1 MGAKG
6 TMACAVFVAALFPAP
21 PAFPASPALESSQ
34 VSFEQATRD
43 LASADPN
50 TRMRAVQL
58 LKATP
63 YPEAAVPL
71 AKVITD
77 PEDDIQLQA
86 IAAELNVFLAEKIVP
101 RKRVGFVIEVRN
113 KISAETAFSTGHSAL
128 GPRPVP
134 MEVLAALRA
143 GARDNNPRV
152 ALEALYAFG
161 ALAPITNAR
170 GGSVRRE
177 LLRASGPDLAA
188 MLGAPDPA
196 FRYAALRV
204 ITRVFEKRLGDEP
217 IETTVGD
224 AVITALNEND
234 RGIRGGAIQALG
246 AMRYKRAV
254 QALTDLFQYYGKGD
268 FAAASLDALARIAH
282 PASAPLFTAAL
293 TAKNSTLKGTAIE
306 GLARL
311 GDTNN
316 LAAIQA
322 ALGGERSE
330 GVLLAGNFAAV
341 LLSGASIDPLTDALQ
356 RPKFRDQ
363 VWQYLVEFGPGHTT
377 AFSRQALD
385 PDRRLR
391 ADVADIL
398 GLSGDPAALA
408 IVEPMLKDQDPQ
420 VALAAERAVA
430 RLK

>member
-1 MGAKG
+1 
-6 TMACAVFVAALFPAP
+6 MAAWALPAA
-21 PAFPASPALESSQ
+21 SQ
-34 VSFEQATRD
+34 VPFEQAARD
-43 LASADPN
+43 LTSQDPSV
-50 TRMRAVQL
+50 RMRAVQL

-71 AKVITD
+71 AKVVTD
-77 PEDDIQLQA
+77 PEDAIQLEA
-86 IAAELNVFLAEKIVP
+86 IAAELNVFLAQKIVP
-101 RKRVGFVIEVRN
+101 RRRVGFVVEVRN
-113 KISAETAFSTGHSAL
+113 KISAEAAFSGGPTAL

-134 MEVLAALRA
+134 TEVLTALRTA
-143 GARDNNPRV
+143 ARDNNPRV

-161 ALAPITNAR
+161 TLANEPVGTR
-170 GGSVRRE
+170 RRE
-177 LLRASGPDLAA
+177 LLGASGPDLAS

-196 FRYAALRV
+196 FRFAALRV
-204 ITRVFEKRLGDEP
+204 FGRVFERRFQDDP

-224 AVITALNEND
+224 AVITALNETD
-234 RGIRGGAIQALG
+234 RGIRVVAVQTLG
-246 AMRYKRAV
+246 AMRYQRAV

-268 FAAASLDALARIAH
+268 FAAASFDALARIAH
-282 PASAPLFTAAL
+282 PASAPLFTSAL
-293 TAKNSTLKGTAIE
+293 SGPNSTLRGTAIE

-322 ALGGERSE
+322 ALGGERRE
-330 GVLLAGNFAAV
+330 GVLLAGSFAAV
-341 LLSGASIDPLTDALQ
+341 MLSQASIDPLTDALL

-363 VWQYLVEFGPGHTT
+363 VWQYLVEVGPGHTG
-377 AFSRQALD
+377 AFSRQAQD
-385 PDRRLR
+385 PDARLR

-398 GLSGDPAALA
+398 GRSGDPAALA
-408 IVEPMLKDQDPQ
+408 IVEPMLKDRDPQ